1 MCKKLEDVENL
12 GMEMELEATV
22 KVELKVAEGE
32 LTDNC
37 ETLSKFKK
45 DVQKFLVTT
54 NKFDMSTVDPP
65 AYISIPH

>member
-1 MCKKLEDVENL
+1 
-12 GMEMELEATV
+12 MEMEIEAAV
-22 KVELKVAEGE
+22 KVELQVAEEE
-32 LTDNC
+32 LRGNC

-54 NKFDMSTVDPP
+54 HKLDYAMVDPP